1 MNLRRFEEERRKFED
16 EKKKFEHERREL
28 DRIRLKRLEERD
40 KKRIAEGYQQLLAM
54 RATEQTRKASLKVSD
69 PEESQRLIES
79 FDKAQE
85 ICLTSNTK
93 SSHSLKKKKSQSP
106 GPFQLPNS
114 QPPDIVASNNN
125 VRRSVS
131 LRRRRVYEPST
142 SEDADDEYGTER
154 KSSLESIKPKNN
166 NNKPKDLTSQIPTPS
181 EAPIP
186 KTGWFSRIFSR
197 KPKIKKDEKKKEP
210 NKVVSPI
217 VKNFS
222 SWKLF
227 KNKHQGELMELRK
240 LGRKCIANIILLVI
254 FCGFGGLI
262 FRFVE
267 GAVENFYKCGVKKV
281 KRDFVDQLWSS
292 SHNMRE
298 EDWKSMARNKLRKF
312 EEELQNAFDSGM
324 SNYSGQKAWSFL
336 NSWVYCFSVI
346 TTIGNYYF
354 LLIAHKIF

>member
-16 EKKKFEHERREL
+16 EKKKFEQERREL

-40 KKRIAEGYQQLLAM
+40 KKRIAEGYQQLLAL
-54 RATEQTRKASLKVSD
+54 RASEQSRKASLKVSD

-85 ICLTSNTK
+85 ICLSSPPVKASN
-93 SSHSLKKKKSQSP
+93 SLKKKKGQSP
-106 GPFQLPNS
+106 GPLLNVAVSS

-125 VRRSVS
+125 VRRSIS

-142 SEDADDEYGTER
+142 SEEADDEYATER
-154 KSSLESIKPKNN
+154 KSSLESTKEKAKNEEN
-166 NNKPKDLTSQIPTPS
+166 GPEMQTPPS
-181 EAPIP
+181 AVEAPKAKVSWI
-186 KTGWFSRIFSR
+186 SRLFSR
-197 KPKIKKDEKKKEP
+197 KPKIKKENKGKAKDSKSKVEPVGRKPSYWKVFKERHH
-210 NKVVSPI
+210 KEI
-217 VKNFS
+217 
-222 SWKLF
+222 L
-227 KNKHQGELMELRK
+227 EIRK
-240 LGRKCIANIILLVI
+240 LRRKCIANIIILII

-298 EDWKSMARNKLRKF
+298 EEWKSMARNKLRKF
-312 EEELQNAFDSGM
+312 EEELENAFDSGM

-346 TTIGNYYF
+346 TTIGN
-354 LLIAHKIF
+354 